1 MGNYQNIT
9 ILKGPISYNIWLS
22 SWDSLERNPWSAES
36 LIFLPWLFSFPCHSY
51 RIIQN
56 QPFTRGC
63 WILKGQLVT
72 NTGNGITIY
81 SCRRSLQSFHRGLPT
96 LVLDTFSCKMLRAAH
111 FPLQSLWAELFLLA
125 AQVTVPTTL
134 KAVPAI
140 LPPVNTSQ
148 FTHFSSVPHYPSHL
162 PHVRLKKQSFP
173 QWSWKEHPSNVWKH
187 AFTTGGQKPLKKQK
201 GERSPFTT
209 LLEEQILNI

>member
-1 MGNYQNIT
+1 MRQPRKKPMVCRIT
-9 ILKGPISYNIWLS
+9 SFPALVI
-22 SWDSLERNPWSAES
+22 
-36 LIFLPWLFSFPCHSY
+36 LFSCHSY

-96 LVLDTFSCKMLRAAH
+96 LVLDSFSCKMLRTAH
-111 FPLQSLWAELFLLA
+111 SPLQSLWAELFFLA

-140 LPPVNTSQ
+140 LPSSQ
-148 FTHFSSVPHYPSHL
+148 HFSIHPFLLFPRYPSHL
-162 PHVRLKKQSFP
+162 PQVRLKKQSFP
-173 QWSWKEHPSNVWKH
+173 QWS
-187 AFTTGGQKPLKKQK
+187 FQCLKACFYNR
-201 GERSPFTT
+201 RSETS
-209 LLEEQILNI
+209 